1 MLGRIRLL
9 PVLMVAAGLLFTVK
23 VGGVYTTIDE
33 GLRADVRVSVAQ
45 PAIAQ
50 DTSGTTGSGTDNQTA
65 AAPADPESDQPLDP
79 LLFSRTEIE
88 ILQDLRARRKE
99 LDEREQAL
107 DQREGILLAAESR
120 LDERLME
127 LKSVQAE
134 IEDLINTYNQQ
145 QDQELVQLVSIY
157 EKMKAKEAAAIFNQ
171 LDLPILLDVIQGM
184 KESKS
189 APILARMQPARA
201 REVTTE
207 LARREAMPALDGID
221 AQTQ

>member
-1 MLGRIRLL
+1 
-9 PVLMVAAGLLFTVK
+9 MVAAGLMLTVK

-33 GLRADVRVSVAQ
+33 GLRADLSVGVAQ
-45 PAIAQ
+45 PAIAAD
-50 DTSGTTGSGTDNQTA
+50 DTQAATEGGNQTA
-65 AAPADPESDQPLDP
+65 AAPTDPSGDQPLDP

-88 ILQDLRARRKE
+88 ILQDLRARRQE

-120 LDERLME
+120 LDERLVE
-127 LKSVQAE
+127 LRSVQSE
-134 IEDLINTYNQQ
+134 IETLISTYNQQ
-145 QDQELVQLVSIY
+145 QDEELTQLITIY

-184 KESKS
+184 KETKS

-201 REVTTE
+201 RELTME
-207 LARREAMPALDGID
+207 LAKREEMPDLGRTNG
-221 AQTQ
+221 QSQ